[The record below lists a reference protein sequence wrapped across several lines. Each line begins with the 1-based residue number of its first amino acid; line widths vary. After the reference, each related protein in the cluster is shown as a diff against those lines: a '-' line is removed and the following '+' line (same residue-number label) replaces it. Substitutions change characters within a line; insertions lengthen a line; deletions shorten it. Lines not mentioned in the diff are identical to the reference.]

1 MKKDPWSEILPLA
14 LLNRQFIFKYVRNI
28 RLMLKI
34 FFTFI
39 SEKIR
44 LAFFVNYSHLM
55 QFHNFSACTTF

>member
-14 LLNRQFIFKYVRNI
+14 LLNRQFIFKYEYVRNI

-44 LAFFVNYSHLM
+44 LAFLIIH
-55 QFHNFSACTTF
+55 T